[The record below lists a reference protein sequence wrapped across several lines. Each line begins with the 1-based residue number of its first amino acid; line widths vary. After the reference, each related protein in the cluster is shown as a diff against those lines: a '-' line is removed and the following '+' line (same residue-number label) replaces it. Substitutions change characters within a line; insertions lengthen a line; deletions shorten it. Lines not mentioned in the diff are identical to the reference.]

1 MQKILVKPMEPTR
14 ALNSV
19 SLAFDV
25 GKVHALVGENGAGK
39 STLFKI
45 LSGYVEMDHGEVT
58 YNGGQLDPVNALH
71 SFNNDIVLVHQEL
84 NVNTSIGIAENIFFN
99 QMRKYSNFFGFIN
112 KNEMQHP
119 GTKLT

>member
-1 MQKILVKPMEPTR
+1 MILHAENISKTYGPTR

-45 LSGYVEMDHGEVT
+45 LSGYVEMDHGEIT
-58 YNGGQLDPVNALH
+58 YNGW
-71 SFNNDIVLVHQEL
+71 
-84 NVNTSIGIAENIFFN
+84 SI
-99 QMRKYSNFFGFIN
+99 RSR
-112 KNEMQHP
+112 
-119 GTKLT
+119 